1 MLLACE
7 HTGKL
12 SFPKEFNLALKLVVI
27 RVRGRQQR
35 SQIQRSWREESRM
48 RSPASCPPA
57 TPHRSRSRA
66 SSMSSLDQLGLGSP
80 SHYRGMV
87 DFLEVVG
94 VDYSCD
100 IAIQYREKVMQQA
113 TVKST
118 VATVKIYHNYSFF
131 LSGPS

>member
-1 MLLACE
+1 
-7 HTGKL
+7 
-12 SFPKEFNLALKLVVI
+12 
-27 RVRGRQQR
+27 
-35 SQIQRSWREESRM
+35 M

-57 TPHRSRSRA
+57 TPHRSRS

-100 IAIQYREKVMQQA
+100 IAIRYREKVLQQA

-118 VATVKIYHNYSFF
+118 VATVKYTTTIRSSSVAHLKAS
-131 LSGPS
+131 L